1 MKFRG
6 WNRLISAR
14 RRPASMVHAWAN
26 PLLPAE
32 EEAEAFTFEEFVR
45 RTAQR
50 AGTDPTVAEI
60 AVDADTS

>member
-1 MKFRG
+1 
-6 WNRLISAR
+6 
-14 RRPASMVHAWAN
+14 MVHAWAN